1 MGKSG
6 EFREEMEYYFSRFQ
20 SRLDELSNRCDNL
33 EKENKELKNLVK
45 SCVAI
50 LSQKS
55 NLVNKEN
62 AINNIDEFQE
72 KRNLEE
78 KFQNNS
84 GPSLPGNVLS

>member
-55 NLVNKEN
+55 NLENKEN